1 MLSGRRGRAACGL
14 PTAAASNR
22 SAADY
27 GPPRYRAHFASG
39 RSLRSARTSGRE
51 MRASAARGCGPPMA
65 APSNRSACLCAR
77 QQLFSRFGP
86 PAPHGIETVATGPQP
101 SGGGSEPLG
110 EWQPSARGR
119 LRAADLCEVEPFGAK
134 LRAAAR
140 SREPVRTEACGVPV
154 STDAG
159 LRCGRLRPADVCDVE
174 PCGMRRRTKPPPRA
188 EARPLPRSY
197 FANSKTSRFFS
208 RLRRGFHASNPSLPR
223 R

>member
-1 MLSGRRGRAACGL
+1 MH
-14 PTAAASNR
+14 AS
-22 SAADY
+22 
-27 GPPRYRAHFASG
+27 F
-39 RSLRSARTSGRE
+39 
-51 MRASAARGCGPPMA
+51 
-65 APSNRSACLCAR
+65 
-77 QQLFSRFGP
+77 
-86 PAPHGIETVATGPQP
+86 GPQP

-119 LRAADLCEVEPFGAK
+119 